1 MMPEES
7 AETTLVLAS
16 RNPKKSREISALL
29 APFGLEV
36 VGVDQFPHVPEV
48 DEDRDTFT
56 GNAQKKAVEVA
67 KVVRRWT
74 IAEDS
79 GLCVDALNGD
89 PGVYSARYAIE
100 DRPDHAESVDR
111 QMQDDL
117 NNAKLIRELANVP
130 PEQRTAGY
138 VCHVSVADPD
148 GVVRLDVE
156 CSCRGRIIDEPQG
169 NNGFGYDP
177 YFLIPEY
184 HRTFGELSAL
194 VKNCLS
200 HRSRAM
206 QRLIPQLVALLC
218 TDRTS

>member
-1 MMPEES
+1 MPEHPAES
-7 AETTLVLAS
+7 TLVMAS
-16 RNPKKSREISALL
+16 RNPKKSQEISTLL
-29 APFGLEV
+29 APYGLQV
-36 VGVDQFPHVPEV
+36 VGVDQFPDVPEV
-48 DEDRDTFT
+48 DEDRDSFT

-67 KVVRRWT
+67 KIVRRWT

-79 GLCVDALNGD
+79 GLCVDALDGA

-100 DRPDHAESVDR
+100 DRPNDVESVDR
-111 QMQDDL
+111 QTQDSL
-117 NNAKLIRELANVP
+117 NNAKLIRELADVP
-130 PEQRTAGY
+130 PDKRTARY
-138 VCHVSVADPD
+138 VCHVSVADPE

-156 CSCRGRIIDEPQG
+156 GTCRGRIIDEPRG

-184 HRTFGELSAL
+184 HRTFGELSGL

-206 QRLIPQLVALLC
+206 QQLIPQLVALL
-218 TDRTS
+218 RAG